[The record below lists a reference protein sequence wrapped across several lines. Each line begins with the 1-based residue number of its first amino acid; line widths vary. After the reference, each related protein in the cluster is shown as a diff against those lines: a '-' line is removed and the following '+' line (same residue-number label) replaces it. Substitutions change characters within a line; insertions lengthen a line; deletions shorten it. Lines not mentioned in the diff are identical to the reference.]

1 MYQAVIRVKKV
12 APWEWMSETDVFG
25 VQNPETGEIGFVSVM
40 GTLGEHYAVAVY
52 LGPEGLYGF
61 WDFQEAGPLGDFEDL
76 LRVPQ
81 LQASF
86 EDRGELTKKDRDV
99 IKALGL
105 KFRGR
110 QAWPLFRSFRP
121 GYFPWYLE
129 AQEAR
134 FLAVALEQTL
144 EVAPRIREDPA
155 LLAPGDE
162 ESYLVRVSREEGGAL
177 VWEDQ
182 VVSVP
187 PVEPAPIPIPVDLD
201 ALEALKRVPRSRAR
215 LEMDF
220 FMFPARIGERG
231 DRPSFAY
238 ELLVVEAASGMVL
251 GTELLGPDPTLE
263 AMYGLVPMTV
273 VRLLARLGIMPGE
286 VKVRTA
292 LLHQLL
298 EVLVEDLGFNLEHA
312 PVLPA
317 LDSAKEFVLQ
327 RFA

>member
-1 MYQAVIRVKKV
+1 
-12 APWEWMSETDVFG
+12 
-25 VQNPETGEIGFVSVM
+25 
-40 GTLGEHYAVAVY
+40 
-52 LGPEGLYGF
+52 
-61 WDFQEAGPLGDFEDL
+61 
-76 LRVPQ
+76 
-81 LQASF
+81 
-86 EDRGELTKKDRDV
+86 V

-162 ESYLVRVSREEGGAL
+162 ECYLVRVSREEGGAL

-187 PVEPAPIPIPVDLD
+187 PVEPASIPIPMD
-201 ALEALKRVPRSRAR
+201 LEALEVLKGLPQSRAS

-220 FMFPARIGERG
+220 FMLPARIGERG

-238 ELLVVEAASGMVL
+238 DSSTSSRPLFCRPWTRPRSSFCSALREDREVSSRKL
-251 GTELLGPDPTLE
+251 GV
-263 AMYGLVPMTV
+263 A
-273 VRLLARLGIMPGE
+273 
-286 VKVRTA
+286 
-292 LLHQLL
+292 
-298 EVLVEDLGFNLEHA
+298 FNNLK
-312 PVLPA
+312 
-317 LDSAKEFVLQ
+317 SN
-327 RFA
+327 